1 MKHKIFYTKGL
12 TWLLEIQE
20 KLPGVITLGSDWFFF
35 LLFKNILSSKLI
47 FFLESESCTDFAHI
61 KVIILIIY
69 WFGKKISWTLWLAC
83 LIFSSFPPQFRIF
96 LRGEQGGATTVSLK
110 WFVLIMLFD
119 VLTLVNIRKISL
131 SLSSF
136 SSKFSILYSGSWK
149 I

>member
-20 KLPGVITLGSDWFFF
+20 KLPGVIRLGSRLIFFL
-35 LLFKNILSSKLI
+35 LLFKNILSLKLI
-47 FFLESESCTDFAHI
+47 FFWTQSCTDFAHI

-83 LIFSSFPPQFRIF
+83 LIFSSLPPQFRIF

-119 VLTLVNIRKISL
+119 VLNLVNIRKISL
-131 SLSSF
+131 SLSSLP
-136 SSKFSILYSGSWK
+136 SKFSILYSGSWK